1 MFLQLCYQF
10 CKLYYER
17 NCPQMIREAFIPE
30 NNRTGFLFKLW
41 NNTVEPFH
49 RSVLEHRHLQFEI
62 VLFKSGRGKYTT
74 TGGVYDIQKD
84 DIFVFSSNEQHC
96 ITEIYDGDAFQ
107 FLNIHFEP
115 RYVWGSRYNGFSND
129 AMNICFSHNDSFCNR
144 LPRNNE
150 YTERVRRL
158 ILEIESELEQRQPE
172 YELMVHNKIYEILI
186 ILARNLDY
194 GTGKTVTAEEYGHI
208 KSVRTAMD
216 YINRHLPDE
225 LTLEEIAKR
234 ADMSPNYFSHI
245 FKKTV
250 GVALWDYIT
259 SKRIE
264 SAMTLITE
272 CPDRNMLDIAVDC
285 GFNNTA
291 NFNKMFRRVTGMTP
305 SKFRRHGEY
314 IG

>member
-1 MFLQLCYQF
+1 MYKEQQLYVAHSA
-10 CKLYYER
+10 EGPIHIIGR
-17 NCPQMIREAFIPE
+17 MA
-30 NNRTGFLFKLW
+30 NRHG
-41 NNTVEPFH
+41 
-49 RSVLEHRHLQFEI
+49 
-62 VLFKSGRGKYTT
+62 
-74 TGGVYDIQKD
+74 
-84 DIFVFSSNEQHC
+84 
-96 ITEIYDGDAFQ
+96 
-107 FLNIHFEP
+107 
-115 RYVWGSRYNGFSND
+115 
-129 AMNICFSHNDSFCNR
+129 
-144 LPRNNE
+144 
-150 YTERVRRL
+150 L
-158 ILEIESELEQRQPE
+158 I
-172 YELMVHNKIYEILI
+172 
-186 ILARNLDY
+186 AGAT

-272 CPDRNMLDIAVDC
+272 RPDRNMLDIAVDC